1 MYKGVTALMYAMGP
15 SVVDTG
21 YDYEDSGIK
30 KDDTIIVHLLLGKA
44 RTKLDLI
51 DEHGRNALS
60 YGFLANHLEAIK
72 LFTSD
77 ARCTPDLLNNTM
89 IDDDTLLMRAVK
101 DGNEE
106 MVKILA
112 ILTDIDCNAGNP
124 LSYAL
129 MRNQPNILSILLTN
143 KKIKLDIGT
152 DLVTA
157 CLNQFNECIRHLTK
171 DTRCTAE
178 ILNRKNKFGETAVMT
193 AVVYGNTEMVEY
205 LVDLPG
211 IDLEAENDAGKSV
224 KDLVEKQFGKKYA
237 NIFKDK

>member
-1 MYKGVTALMYAMGP
+1 
-15 SVVDTG
+15 
-21 YDYEDSGIK
+21 
-30 KDDTIIVHLLLGKA
+30 
-44 RTKLDLI
+44 
-51 DEHGRNALS
+51 
-60 YGFLANHLEAIK
+60 
-72 LFTSD
+72 
-77 ARCTPDLLNNTM
+77 
-89 IDDDTLLMRAVK
+89 MRAVK

-112 ILTDIDCNAGNP
+112 SLTNIDCNAGNP

-129 MRNQPNILSILLTN
+129 KRNQPSILSILLSN

-157 CLNQFNECIRHLTK
+157 CLNQFNQCIRHLTK

-178 ILNRKNKFGETAVMT
+178 ILNRKNKFGETALMT

-211 IDLEAENDAGKSV
+211 IDLEVKNDYGKDV
-224 KDLVEKQFGKKYA
+224 MDLAMEQYDEKYA
-237 NIFKDK
+237 NILKMKKKPTYHN